1 MWCARESSTVEEVG
15 LKVLVTGSNGFVGQH
30 LCELLTR
37 SGFDVVR
44 AVRNPAPG
52 AVAVGSI
59 SGDTDWSEALRG
71 VDAVV
76 HAAAR
81 VHMLNDASVDPMTEF
96 QKVNVEGTLNLAQQA
111 AHRGVSRFIFLSS
124 IAVHGLTSEDQPFSP
139 FDKPNPH
146 DAYGYSKFEAEK
158 GLIRISSETGMEQVI
173 IRPPLVYGPG
183 VGANFLRLMKLAASG
198 LPLPLG
204 GIRNLRSPVFV
215 GNLCDLVQTC
225 LEHPAA
231 ANRIFLVSDNRDVS
245 TPDLLRTLAGQMGC
259 PIRLFRV
266 PAFLL
271 RLAGLLTGRSG
282 EIARV
287 CGSLQLDISQTKE
300 VLGWRPPFT
309 MDAGIELTVKDYL
322 KSTGRKNKGCS

>member
-1 MWCARESSTVEEVG
+1 M
-15 LKVLVTGSNGFVGQH
+15 KVLVTGSNGFVGQH
-30 LCELLTR
+30 LCEVLTR

-59 SGDTDWSEALRG
+59 CGDTDWSEALQG
-71 VDAVV
+71 VDVVV

-96 QKVNVEGTLNLAQQA
+96 QTVNVEGTLNLAQQA
-111 AHRGVSRFIFLSS
+111 ARSGVSRFIFLSS
-124 IAVHGLTSEDQPFSP
+124 IAVHGLTSGGHPFSAL
-139 FDKPNPH
+139 DSPNPH

-158 GLIRISSETGMEQVI
+158 GLVRISSETGMEQVI

-204 GIRNLRSPVFV
+204 GVRNLRSPVFV

-225 LEHPAA
+225 LTHPAA
-231 ANRIFLVSDNRDVS
+231 ANRIFLVSDDRDIS
-245 TPDLLRTLAGQMGC
+245 TPDLLRSLAGKMGR

-266 PAFLL
+266 PASWL
-271 RLAGLLTGRSG
+271 RLAGMVTGRSG

-287 CGSLQLDISQTKE
+287 CGSLRLDISLTKQ

-309 MDAGIELTVKDYL
+309 MDAGLELTVKDYL
-322 KSTGRKNKGCS
+322 KSTDRKNRGRS